1 MTQKITWKMKWFGC
15 FSSKTLPLDLLSH
28 VPKPHL
34 SRRISLSDI
43 SDPGSVSAEDISN
56 SLIGSNLHI
65 FTFLELKTI
74 TNDFSSVNLLG
85 EGGFGPVYK
94 GFIDDK
100 IRPGLKSQP
109 VAIKLLDLDGA
120 QGYREWLA
128 ELVFLGQLRHPH
140 LVKLIGYCC
149 DDEERLLVYEYMER
163 GNLESHLFKRFS
175 IPLPWL
181 TRIKI
186 ALGAAKGLAFLHGEE
201 KPVIHRDF
209 KASNI
214 LLDSDYTSKI
224 SDFGFAKDG
233 LEGDETNVASR
244 IMGTHGYAAPEY
256 IMTGHLTTMSDVYS
270 FGVVLLEVI
279 TGKKALDKTR
289 GSREQD
295 LVKWARPML
304 KDPLKLETIIDPKLE
319 GQYSLE
325 GAKKVAAL
333 AFQCLN
339 KNPRSRPTMSNV
351 VKILEPILHLDERQM
366 TSLVSIFDTKER
378 NKEMDIKEKTQ
389 EIDVVKKAEKKGSGY
404 HKYRK
409 ARKNMHL
416 MKSKFAYS
424 DTALYTL
431 KGKMK

>member
-1 MTQKITWKMKWFGC
+1 
-15 FSSKTLPLDLLSH
+15 
-28 VPKPHL
+28 
-34 SRRISLSDI
+34 
-43 SDPGSVSAEDISN
+43 
-56 SLIGSNLHI
+56 
-65 FTFLELKTI
+65 
-74 TNDFSSVNLLG
+74 
-85 EGGFGPVYK
+85 
-94 GFIDDK
+94 
-100 IRPGLKSQP
+100 
-109 VAIKLLDLDGA
+109 
-120 QGYREWLA
+120 
-128 ELVFLGQLRHPH
+128 
-140 LVKLIGYCC
+140 
-149 DDEERLLVYEYMER
+149 
-163 GNLESHLFKRFS
+163 
-175 IPLPWL
+175 
-181 TRIKI
+181 
-186 ALGAAKGLAFLHGEE
+186 
-201 KPVIHRDF
+201 
-209 KASNI
+209 
-214 LLDSDYTSKI
+214 
-224 SDFGFAKDG
+224 
-233 LEGDETNVASR
+233 
-244 IMGTHGYAAPEY
+244 
-256 IMTGHLTTMSDVYS
+256 MTGHLTTMSDVYS

-304 KDPLKLETIIDPKLE
+304 KDPLKLETIIDTKLE